1 MKILV
6 LCVDRDDDIGVKT
19 GIKTPLIGREANL
32 NAATKLGLADPED
45 SDVNALLSAIS
56 TYDGLV
62 RDGQL
67 AEIATICGDVHVGS
81 SSDLILAQQLD
92 QVLEQVRPDRVFL
105 VSDGA
110 EDEAF
115 APIVGSRV
123 RVDHVRRVY
132 VRQTPTAESLY
143 YTLGRQLKNPKVR
156 RKIVAPLGF
165 VLLLFGAIWLAVP
178 GAAAALVLILAGL
191 YLLMISLPFQSV
203 GDVLDRAGELY
214 NRLRDSVASGNL
226 SIFFNV
232 SALIL
237 VLVGISFGV
246 DSASR
251 VAEPSYVVKFLAGAL
266 ASVWFFVLGLLL
278 FEGGKVL
285 TAYMQHGR
293 APRHALAVAVTFI
306 AVGFIVLA
314 MINILGVLLA
324 SYNLNASVADLPEH
338 RTGDLPRRDGRPVL
352 SDAGT
357 PLGDRRR
364 RVARLRIRM
373 EFESWEPFY
382 LQILKDFGFLRQAD
396 EEVARELD
404 ASLGGTRASDQALRS
419 LFEGKE
425 VTVAGNGPNLAREIE
440 GARGVLVTADEATTV
455 PMARGRIPAAVVP
468 DLDGTMSEPGK
479 PNDAGAIVLVHGHG
493 DKGPAGRKWA
503 PRSV

>member
-156 RKIVAPLGF
+156 RKIVAPLVF
-165 VLLLFGAIWLAVP
+165 
-178 GAAAALVLILAGL
+178 ILAGL

-203 GDVLDRAGELY
+203 GDVLDRAGQMY

-246 DSASR
+246 DNASR
-251 VAEPSYVVKFLAGAL
+251 VVEPSYVVKFLAGAL

-324 SYNLNASVADLPEH
+324 SYNLNAALWPIYLSIALAIFLVVTGGLSY
-338 RTGDLPRRDGRPVL
+338 RT
-352 SDAGT
+352 
-357 PLGDRRR
+357 
-364 RVARLRIRM
+364 
-373 EFESWEPFY
+373 
-382 LQILKDFGFLRQAD
+382 
-396 EEVARELD
+396 RE
-404 ASLGGTRASDQALRS
+404 
-419 LFEGKE
+419 
-425 VTVAGNGPNLAREIE
+425 
-440 GARGVLVTADEATTV
+440 
-455 PMARGRIPAAVVP
+455 
-468 DLDGTMSEPGK
+468 
-479 PNDAGAIVLVHGHG
+479 
-493 DKGPAGRKWA
+493 
-503 PRSV
+503 PRSETVEDG

>member
-1 MKILV
+1 MSMKILV

-19 GIKTPLIGREANL
+19 GIKAPLVGREDNL
-32 NAATKLGLADPED
+32 AAATKLGLADPED
-45 SDVNALLSAIS
+45 SDVNALLSAVS
-56 TYDGLV
+56 TYDSLV
-62 RDGQL
+62 KEGQD
-67 AEIATICGDVHVGS
+67 AEIATICGDVRVGPT
-81 SSDLILAQQLD
+81 SDLILTQQLD
-92 QVLEQVRPDRVFL
+92 QVLEEVRPDRVFL

-115 APIVGSRV
+115 APIVGSRI

-143 YTLGRQLKNPKVR
+143 YALGRQLKNPKVR

-178 GAAAALVLILAGL
+178 NAAPALVLILAGL

-203 GDVLDRAGELY
+203 GDVFDKAGRVY
-214 NRLRDSVASGNL
+214 ARIRDSVASGDL

-266 ASVWFFVLGLLL
+266 ASVWFFVLVLLL
-278 FEGGKVL
+278 LDGGKVL
-285 TAYMQHGR
+285 TAYMQHGL
-293 APRHALAVAVTFI
+293 ASRHALAVAVTFI

-324 SYNLNASVADLPEH
+324 SYNLNAALWPIYLSIAVAIFLVVTGGLSY
-338 RTGDLPRRDGRPVL
+338 RT
-352 SDAGT
+352 
-357 PLGDRRR
+357 
-364 RVARLRIRM
+364 
-373 EFESWEPFY
+373 
-382 LQILKDFGFLRQAD
+382 
-396 EEVARELD
+396 RE
-404 ASLGGTRASDQALRS
+404 
-419 LFEGKE
+419 
-425 VTVAGNGPNLAREIE
+425 
-440 GARGVLVTADEATTV
+440 
-455 PMARGRIPAAVVP
+455 
-468 DLDGTMSEPGK
+468 
-479 PNDAGAIVLVHGHG
+479 
-493 DKGPAGRKWA
+493 
-503 PRSV
+503 PRSETVEDG

>member
-203 GDVLDRAGELY
+203 GDVLDRAGQMY

-246 DSASR
+246 DNASR
-251 VAEPSYVVKFLAGAL
+251 VVEPSYVVKFLAGAL

-324 SYNLNASVADLPEH
+324 SYNLNAALWPIYLSIAVAIFLVVTGGLSY
-338 RTGDLPRRDGRPVL
+338 RT
-352 SDAGT
+352 
-357 PLGDRRR
+357 
-364 RVARLRIRM
+364 
-373 EFESWEPFY
+373 
-382 LQILKDFGFLRQAD
+382 
-396 EEVARELD
+396 RE
-404 ASLGGTRASDQALRS
+404 
-419 LFEGKE
+419 
-425 VTVAGNGPNLAREIE
+425 
-440 GARGVLVTADEATTV
+440 
-455 PMARGRIPAAVVP
+455 
-468 DLDGTMSEPGK
+468 
-479 PNDAGAIVLVHGHG
+479 
-493 DKGPAGRKWA
+493 
-503 PRSV
+503 PRSETVDDG

>member
-62 RDGQL
+62 RDG
-67 AEIATICGDVHVGS
+67 
-81 SSDLILAQQLD
+81 
-92 QVLEQVRPDRVFL
+92 R
-105 VSDGA
+105 
-110 EDEAF
+110 
-115 APIVGSRV
+115 
-123 RVDHVRRVY
+123 
-132 VRQTPTAESLY
+132 
-143 YTLGRQLKNPKVR
+143 
-156 RKIVAPLGF
+156 
-165 VLLLFGAIWLAVP
+165 LAVP

-203 GDVLDRAGELY
+203 GDVLDRAGQMY

-246 DSASR
+246 DNASR
-251 VAEPSYVVKFLAGAL
+251 VVEPSYVVKFLAGAL

-324 SYNLNASVADLPEH
+324 SYNLNAALWPIYLSIAVAIFLVVTGGLSY
-338 RTGDLPRRDGRPVL
+338 RT
-352 SDAGT
+352 
-357 PLGDRRR
+357 
-364 RVARLRIRM
+364 
-373 EFESWEPFY
+373 
-382 LQILKDFGFLRQAD
+382 
-396 EEVARELD
+396 RE
-404 ASLGGTRASDQALRS
+404 
-419 LFEGKE
+419 
-425 VTVAGNGPNLAREIE
+425 
-440 GARGVLVTADEATTV
+440 
-455 PMARGRIPAAVVP
+455 
-468 DLDGTMSEPGK
+468 
-479 PNDAGAIVLVHGHG
+479 
-493 DKGPAGRKWA
+493 
-503 PRSV
+503 PRSETVEDG

>member
-45 SDVNALLSAIS
+45 SDVNALLSAVS

-62 RDGQL
+62 RDVQL
-67 AEIATICGDVHVGS
+67 AEIATICVDVHVGT
-81 SSDLILAQQLD
+81 SSDLI
-92 QVLEQVRPDRVFL
+92 
-105 VSDGA
+105 
-110 EDEAF
+110 
-115 APIVGSRV
+115 
-123 RVDHVRRVY
+123 
-132 VRQTPTAESLY
+132 
-143 YTLGRQLKNPKVR
+143 
-156 RKIVAPLGF
+156 
-165 VLLLFGAIWLAVP
+165 
-178 GAAAALVLILAGL
+178 LILAGL

-324 SYNLNASVADLPEH
+324 SYNLNAALWPIYLSIALAIFLVVTGGLSY
-338 RTGDLPRRDGRPVL
+338 RT
-352 SDAGT
+352 
-357 PLGDRRR
+357 
-364 RVARLRIRM
+364 
-373 EFESWEPFY
+373 
-382 LQILKDFGFLRQAD
+382 
-396 EEVARELD
+396 RE
-404 ASLGGTRASDQALRS
+404 
-419 LFEGKE
+419 
-425 VTVAGNGPNLAREIE
+425 
-440 GARGVLVTADEATTV
+440 
-455 PMARGRIPAAVVP
+455 
-468 DLDGTMSEPGK
+468 
-479 PNDAGAIVLVHGHG
+479 
-493 DKGPAGRKWA
+493 
-503 PRSV
+503 PRSETVEDG

>member
-67 AEIATICGDVHVGS
+67 
-81 SSDLILAQQLD
+81 
-92 QVLEQVRPDRVFL
+92 
-105 VSDGA
+105 
-110 EDEAF
+110 
-115 APIVGSRV
+115 
-123 RVDHVRRVY
+123 
-132 VRQTPTAESLY
+132 
-143 YTLGRQLKNPKVR
+143 KNPKVR

-203 GDVLDRAGELY
+203 GDVLDRAGQMY

-285 TAYMQHGR
+285 TAYMQHG
-293 APRHALAVAVTFI
+293 
-306 AVGFIVLA
+306 
-314 MINILGVLLA
+314 
-324 SYNLNASVADLPEH
+324 
-338 RTGDLPRRDGRPVL
+338 
-352 SDAGT
+352 
-357 PLGDRRR
+357 
-364 RVARLRIRM
+364 
-373 EFESWEPFY
+373 
-382 LQILKDFGFLRQAD
+382 
-396 EEVARELD
+396 
-404 ASLGGTRASDQALRS
+404 
-419 LFEGKE
+419 
-425 VTVAGNGPNLAREIE
+425 
-440 GARGVLVTADEATTV
+440 
-455 PMARGRIPAAVVP
+455 
-468 DLDGTMSEPGK
+468 
-479 PNDAGAIVLVHGHG
+479 
-493 DKGPAGRKWA
+493 
-503 PRSV
+503 

>member
-67 AEIATICGDVHVGS
+67 AEIATI
-81 SSDLILAQQLD
+81 
-92 QVLEQVRPDRVFL
+92 
-105 VSDGA
+105 
-110 EDEAF
+110 
-115 APIVGSRV
+115 
-123 RVDHVRRVY
+123 
-132 VRQTPTAESLY
+132 
-143 YTLGRQLKNPKVR
+143 
-156 RKIVAPLGF
+156 
-165 VLLLFGAIWLAVP
+165 
-178 GAAAALVLILAGL
+178 
-191 YLLMISLPFQSV
+191 V
-203 GDVLDRAGELY
+203 GDVLDRAGQMY

-246 DSASR
+246 DNASR
-251 VAEPSYVVKFLAGAL
+251 VVEPSYVVKFLAGAL

-324 SYNLNASVADLPEH
+324 SYNLNAALWPIYLSIAVAIFLVVTGGLSY
-338 RTGDLPRRDGRPVL
+338 RT
-352 SDAGT
+352 
-357 PLGDRRR
+357 
-364 RVARLRIRM
+364 
-373 EFESWEPFY
+373 
-382 LQILKDFGFLRQAD
+382 
-396 EEVARELD
+396 RE
-404 ASLGGTRASDQALRS
+404 
-419 LFEGKE
+419 
-425 VTVAGNGPNLAREIE
+425 
-440 GARGVLVTADEATTV
+440 
-455 PMARGRIPAAVVP
+455 
-468 DLDGTMSEPGK
+468 
-479 PNDAGAIVLVHGHG
+479 
-493 DKGPAGRKWA
+493 
-503 PRSV
+503 PRSETVEDG

>member
-45 SDVNALLSAIS
+45 SDVNALLSAVS

-67 AEIATICGDVHVGS
+67 AEIATICGDVHVGT

-92 QVLEQVRPDRVFL
+92 QVLEQVRP
-105 VSDGA
+105 GA
-110 EDEAF
+110 
-115 APIVGSRV
+115 P
-123 RVDHVRRVY
+123 
-132 VRQTPTAESLY
+132 P
-143 YTLGRQLKNPKVR
+143 
-156 RKIVAPLGF
+156 APL
-165 VLLLFGAIWLAVP
+165 
-178 GAAAALVLILAGL
+178 LILPGL
-191 YLLMISLPFQSV
+191 YLLTSSLPFQSV

-314 MINILGVLLA
+314 MINILGV
-324 SYNLNASVADLPEH
+324 
-338 RTGDLPRRDGRPVL
+338 
-352 SDAGT
+352 
-357 PLGDRRR
+357 
-364 RVARLRIRM
+364 
-373 EFESWEPFY
+373 
-382 LQILKDFGFLRQAD
+382 
-396 EEVARELD
+396 
-404 ASLGGTRASDQALRS
+404 
-419 LFEGKE
+419 
-425 VTVAGNGPNLAREIE
+425 
-440 GARGVLVTADEATTV
+440 
-455 PMARGRIPAAVVP
+455 
-468 DLDGTMSEPGK
+468 
-479 PNDAGAIVLVHGHG
+479 
-493 DKGPAGRKWA
+493 
-503 PRSV
+503 